1 MCIDGASGR
10 TVHVVCSQSALL
22 GVDPCRGTWHGSQEL
37 PHELSWICFC
47 FGFVSPSGKRFAFI
61 LLVYCTLSSYRCG
74 YRCELRTPSRLPC
87 FTLPP
92 PCSRKFIILHCGGE
106 GSFPHGLHGYCVRK
120 LNTIQAEQICT
131 TCFLFKWTRLLN
143 RRYCTVHHYDHH
155 GAPSRLSPLHGPIML
170 QRRRLVNKDIVFRCC
185 RGLPLPQRLDNVR
198 KASNTWLD
206 ATRWTVMLMCSLPV
220 GLSFQMV
227 ATRGVDCFLR
237 WVSTING
244 QKCDIQ
250 SKLPWRF
257 HH

>member
-87 FTLPP
+87 FTLPS

-106 GSFPHGLHGYCVRK
+106 GSFPHGLHGYTVSTVLCYENWIQFK
-120 LNTIQAEQICT
+120 LNKSAPHVSCSSGLDCSTADTVQYTITIIMVRHQDS
-131 TCFLFKWTRLLN
+131 
-143 RRYCTVHHYDHH
+143 HHCM
-155 GAPSRLSPLHGPIML
+155 AL
-170 QRRRLVNKDIVFRCC
+170 
-185 RGLPLPQRLDNVR
+185 
-198 KASNTWLD
+198 
-206 ATRWTVMLMCSLPV
+206 
-220 GLSFQMV
+220 
-227 ATRGVDCFLR
+227 
-237 WVSTING
+237 
-244 QKCDIQ
+244 
-250 SKLPWRF
+250 
-257 HH
+257 